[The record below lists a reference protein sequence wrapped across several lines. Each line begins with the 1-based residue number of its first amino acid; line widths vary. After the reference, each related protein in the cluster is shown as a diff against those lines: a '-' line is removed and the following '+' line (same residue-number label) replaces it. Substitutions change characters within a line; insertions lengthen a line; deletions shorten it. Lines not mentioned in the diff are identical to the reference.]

1 MNSVLILGG
10 GFGGVAAALSLR
22 EKLNSEVDITLVDR
36 RSYFMVG
43 FHKTWTLTGQA
54 TLESGQRPLSALEKH
69 NINVIQGNIESIDPK
84 TRTIAVAGQQ
94 YQADALIIALGA
106 QLAPEQIPG
115 FEEHALNVYDPA
127 AISAAA
133 QTLGEFSGGKIIV
146 GIFGEAYKCPPA
158 PYEIAILLSEV
169 FKSRQVDV
177 QIEVFTPK
185 PMSLPILGDAG
196 CSVIEGH
203 LAERGIGFY
212 PSHIATAVESG
223 QVVFESGTRPFDL
236 LLGVPPHR
244 CPDVI
249 VESGLTAGQPWVP
262 VDPASL
268 QTEFEGV
275 YAVGD
280 SAKVMM
286 ANGKRLPMAGVFA
299 QAQAETAAEHIAA
312 VFQDREPEHTFSGE
326 GGCFLEIGGGQAM
339 MITGNFLAQ
348 PSPQVSLSE
357 PSTASLREKEAVERD
372 LLAILT
378 P

>member
-1 MNSVLILGG
+1 M
-10 GFGGVAAALSLR
+10 
-22 EKLNSEVDITLVDR
+22 
-36 RSYFMVG
+36 
-43 FHKTWTLTGQA
+43 
-54 TLESGQRPLSALEKH
+54 
-69 NINVIQGNIESIDPK
+69 
-84 TRTIAVAGQQ
+84 
-94 YQADALIIALGA
+94 
-106 QLAPEQIPG
+106 
-115 FEEHALNVYDPA
+115 
-127 AISAAA
+127 
-133 QTLGEFSGGKIIV
+133 
-146 GIFGEAYKCPPA
+146 
-158 PYEIAILLSEV
+158 
-169 FKSRQVDV
+169 DV

-212 PSHIATAVESG
+212 PNHIATAVESG

-262 VDPASL
+262 VDAASL

-299 QAQAETAAEHIAA
+299 QAQAETAVEHIAA